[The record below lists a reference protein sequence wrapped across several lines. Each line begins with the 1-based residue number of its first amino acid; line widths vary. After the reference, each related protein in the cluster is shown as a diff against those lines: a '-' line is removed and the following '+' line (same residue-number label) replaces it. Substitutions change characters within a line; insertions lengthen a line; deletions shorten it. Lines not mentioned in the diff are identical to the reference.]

1 VLEERRV
8 QAAAQLQAAKVQRA
22 ETPVPMRF
30 HSRVL
35 VVAALRRLAR
45 MAIQARALAVTVLH
59 ISETP
64 LVVVVVVAA
73 FHLQTVEL
81 VAAETAVREA
91 PEPLTR
97 QAEPLTP
104 AAVAVAVATPERRS
118 LAQAVRVDRALW

>member
-30 HSRVL
+30 HLWVL
-35 VVAALRRLAR
+35 VVAALRRLAL
-45 MAIQARALAVTVLH
+45 MAIQARALAATALH
-59 ISETP
+59 TSATP
-64 LVVVVVVAA
+64 LVVVVAVDA
-73 FHLQTVEL
+73 FQLLTVER

-91 PEPLTR
+91 PEPPTL
-97 QAEPLTP
+97 QAEPRTP
-104 AAVAVAVATPERRS
+104 AAVAAAVATPEARR

>member
-1 VLEERRV
+1 MLEERRV

-35 VVAALRRLAR
+35 VVAALQPLAR
-45 MAIQARALAVTVLH
+45 MAIQARALAATALH
-59 ISETP
+59 TSATP

-73 FHLQTVEL
+73 FQLLTVEQ

-97 QAEPLTP
+97 QAEPRTP
-104 AAVAVAVATPERRS
+104 AAVAAAVATPEARR
-118 LAQAVRVDRALW
+118 LARAVRVDRALW